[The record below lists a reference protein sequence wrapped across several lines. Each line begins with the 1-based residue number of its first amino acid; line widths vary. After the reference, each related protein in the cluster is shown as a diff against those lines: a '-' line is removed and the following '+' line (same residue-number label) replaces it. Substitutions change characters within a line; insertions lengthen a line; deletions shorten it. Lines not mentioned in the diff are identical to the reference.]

1 MHHLFALNCSDIHQK
16 DVYNSSPIP
25 FHLLFIFNQD
35 IVDIKNF
42 MHLKFTNDW
51 VLIDVESTVNIVCIP
66 DATWH

>member
-1 MHHLFALNCSDIHQK
+1 
-16 DVYNSSPIP
+16 
-25 FHLLFIFNQD
+25 
-35 IVDIKNF
+35 